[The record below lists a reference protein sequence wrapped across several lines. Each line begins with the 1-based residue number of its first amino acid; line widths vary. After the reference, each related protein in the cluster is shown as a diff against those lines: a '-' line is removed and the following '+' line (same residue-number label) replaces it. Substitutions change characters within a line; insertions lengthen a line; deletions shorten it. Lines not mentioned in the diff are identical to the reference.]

1 MAPVQYLTFPHVVS
15 ISSQLA
21 VSDSAHPELQTR
33 CHSIAIGRAWCS
45 AGSQCPPLHVSA
57 SAQSRL
63 ALEPKISGIW
73 SDRCAPSPRASS
85 DPIHMETP
93 AHGASPLFLQLAH
106 DRGRQRMDPD
116 PGDLQQGPVLSI
128 DQIRAIRANNDYVER
143 PVIIG
148 AKTST
153 GSPSSS
159 GQKWERSSEPRLP
172 GGEARS
178 SAQLQHQVQQHLSRS
193 TSTVSSA
200 SRSSTTSEHRLL
212 LSLSSSPSG
221 QGTIRAQ
228 PKADLK
234 ADLDKAPGG
243 EDWSQHSLR
252 CERCGKCKCADCT
265 APRTLPSC
273 WLCDQR
279 CLCSFQSALE
289 YGTCVCCVKGLFYHC
304 SSDDEDNCADNP
316 CSCSQGHCCARW
328 TSMGLISIFL
338 PCLWCYLPAK
348 AGLRLCQG
356 CYDGVKR
363 PGCRCKN
370 SNTVCRK
377 VSNAPCPKPF
387 DKPL

>member
-1 MAPVQYLTFPHVVS
+1 MSH
-15 ISSQLA
+15 
-21 VSDSAHPELQTR
+21 SDCANRSD
-33 CHSIAIGRAWCS
+33 
-45 AGSQCPPLHVSA
+45 QC
-57 SAQSRL
+57 
-63 ALEPKISGIW
+63 AL
-73 SDRCAPSPRASS
+73 SPRACT
-85 DPIHMETP
+85 DHIQMETP
-93 AHGASPLFLQLAH
+93 APLTSPLSLQLAH
-106 DRGRQRMDPD
+106 DRGRQRIDPD
-116 PGDLQQGPVLSI
+116 PGDMQQGPVLSI

-143 PVIIG
+143 PLIIR
-148 AKTST
+148 AKIST

-159 GQKWERSSEPRLP
+159 GQKWERAAEQSLAVLEQRP
-172 GGEARS
+172 
-178 SAQLQHQVQQHLSRS
+178 SAQLHQQVQQHLSRS

-200 SRSSTTSEHRLL
+200 SRSSSTSEQRLL
-212 LSLSSSPSG
+212 VSLISSPSG
-221 QGTIRAQ
+221 QGIIRAQ

-234 ADLDKAPGG
+234 GDLNKPAGA

-252 CERCGKCKCADCT
+252 CEQCGKCKCSECT

-328 TSMGLISIFL
+328 TAMGFISILL

-348 AGLRLCQG
+348 GCLRICQG

-377 VSNAPCPKPF
+377 FSNTPCPKTLE
-387 DKPL
+387 KPL